1 MVPAGPPYPEPLSNG
16 DPEYPEGA
24 AGALVPEE
32 PEEEE
37 PAEED
42 VDEDRPDSQLF
53 GPVRACR
60 HA

>member
-1 MVPAGPPYPEPLSNG
+1 LSNG

-24 AGALVPEE
+24 AGELVPEE